1 MEYLIIILLNSLSCI
16 LLISNGLVFKK
27 ILKFENIYEN
37 IIESGLYGIILIS
50 LISLFVNF
58 FVKISSTVSL
68 LILFLPTF
76 FIYKDIYFLRKRI
89 FNLSII
95 LGIISS
101 LIMFLDNTNRP
112 DAGLYHL
119 PYINIINDSKIILG
133 SANLEFR
140 FGHSS
145 ILQYL
150 SSAFNNIIFTNK
162 GILIPLANIFAFV
175 SFYLLYLKK
184 IKMF

>member
-68 LILFLPTF
+68 LILFLQ
-76 FIYKDIYFLRKRI
+76 
-89 FNLSII
+89 
-95 LGIISS
+95 
-101 LIMFLDNTNRP
+101 
-112 DAGLYHL
+112 H
-119 PYINIINDSKIILG
+119 
-133 SANLEFR
+133 
-140 FGHSS
+140 
-145 ILQYL
+145 
-150 SSAFNNIIFTNK
+150 
-162 GILIPLANIFAFV
+162 
-175 SFYLLYLKK
+175 FYL
-184 IKMF
+184 